1 MSGIRAAVRRAR
13 GGGVRFLG
21 DTDEA
26 PLVSW
31 STLGEGAARAAG
43 GLDVREGEGVVV
55 APASPEAFV
64 RAFLGVV
71 WAGGVPVPLAPPVGL
86 AEPDEWVVG
95 AARVARAAGARVAL
109 VDAPVRDALGDRSV
123 PGVAL
128 LDADALDGAAVDR
141 PAPAGAPAFVQF
153 TSGSTG
159 LPRGVVVSEGALDAN
174 LRATL
179 RAMDDRPDDV
189 CVSWLP
195 LYHDMGLV
203 GQLLGTLWSGRE
215 LVLLPTATFLRRPLR
230 WLGALTRYRG
240 TVGFAPD
247 FAYRLLARRAT
258 TPDLAKLD
266 LRAWRIA
273 GCGAEPVRADT
284 LTAFEQRFAP
294 AGFTPSAWMPSYG
307 LAEHTLAATLTPPG
321 RGARVVSGR
330 VGVGFPLA
338 GHAVRVVDED
348 GRDLPDGE
356 EGGIVLAGPSVTGE
370 AAHHGVLV
378 TRDRGFFDGGELF
391 VCGREADV
399 IVVRGRNVH
408 ATDVERLAEAVDGV
422 RAGGV
427 VAFGIDDGERERLV
441 ALFES
446 PRTEP
451 ALRDAVAA
459 RLAAG
464 MGLPVTV
471 ERVPSR
477 WVPRTTSGKPR
488 RAEARRRWLA
498 REGLDA
504 AGDAP

>member
-21 DTDEA
+21 DGDEA

-31 STLGEGAARAAG
+31 STLGERAARAAG
-43 GLDVREGEGVVV
+43 ALEVREGEGVLV
-55 APASPEAFV
+55 AAASPEAFL

-71 WAGGVPVPLAPPVGL
+71 WAGGVPVPLAPPMGL

-95 AARVARAAGARVAL
+95 AARVAGAAGARVAL
-109 VDAPVRDALGDRSV
+109 VDAPARDALGDRSV

-128 LDADALDGAAVDR
+128 LDADALDGPPVDR
-141 PAPAGAPAFVQF
+141 PAPGGAPAFVQF

-159 LPRGVVVSEGALDAN
+159 EPRGIAVSEGALDAN

-284 LTAFEQRFAP
+284 LAAFEQRFAP
-294 AGFTPSAWMPSYG
+294 AGFAPSAWMPSYG
-307 LAEHTLAATLTPPG
+307 LAEHTLAATMTPPG

-348 GRDLPDGE
+348 GRDLGDGE
-356 EGGIVLAGPSVTGE
+356 EGAIVLEGPSVTGGPGD
-370 AAHHGVLV
+370 GVLA
-378 TRDRGFFDGGELF
+378 TRDRGFLDGGELF

-399 IVVRGRNVH
+399 IVVRGVNVH
-408 ATDVERLAEAVDGV
+408 ATDVERVAEGVDGV

-427 VAFGIDDGERERLV
+427 VAFGVDDGERERLV

-451 ALRDAVAA
+451 GLRDTVAA
-459 RLAAG
+459 RITAAI
-464 MGLPVTV
+464 GLPATV

-498 REGLDA
+498 REALE
-504 AGDAP
+504 